1 MGKYINVLRENK
13 SVFFSLIAND
23 FRSRYNGSNFGVVW
37 GIIQPIVTIF
47 VYWFVFSIG
56 LRAGDRPDGTPYILW
71 LICGMIPW
79 FYISE
84 ALGSSTNAFL
94 DYSYLVKKVN
104 FRLGLIPVIKVFSAF
119 IFHVIFVLI
128 ITVILNFYGYVA
140 DLYYLQLIY
149 YMAAMLYNMI
159 GLSLLTSSVT
169 VFFRDFSQ
177 IVGIIIQVGFWV
189 IPIVWGKEILTNEV
203 VKFILEL
210 NPVFY
215 IVEGYRET
223 LLTKIPFWDHPIQ
236 AIYYWGI
243 STVLF
248 LIGLK
253 TFRKL
258 KGNFADVL

>member
-1 MGKYINVLRENK
+1 MKKYLNIFKENK

-47 VYWFVFSIG
+47 VYWFAFSIG

-71 LICGMIPW
+71 MICGMIPW

-84 ALGSSTNAFL
+84 VLGSCTNAFL

-104 FRLGLIPVIKVFSAF
+104 FRLGFIPIIKAFSAF
-119 IFHVIFVLI
+119 IFHLVFVVIVTI
-128 ITVILNFYGYVA
+128 ILNFYGYVA
-140 DLYYLQLIY
+140 DWYYFQLIY
-149 YMAAMLYNMI
+149 YMAAMLFNVI
-159 GLSLLTSSVT
+159 GIGLLTSSIT
-169 VFFRDFSQ
+169 VFFRDLSQ
-177 IVGIIIQVGFWV
+177 IIGIIIQVGFWV
-189 IPIVWGKEILTNEV
+189 IPIVWGKEMMTNAV
-203 VKFILEL
+203 ISFILKL

-223 LLTKIPFWDHPIQ
+223 LLTKVSFWAHPFQ
-236 AIYYWGI
+236 TIYFWGI
-243 STVLF
+243 SAIIF
-248 LIGLK
+248 LVGLK
-253 TFRKL
+253 MFRKL